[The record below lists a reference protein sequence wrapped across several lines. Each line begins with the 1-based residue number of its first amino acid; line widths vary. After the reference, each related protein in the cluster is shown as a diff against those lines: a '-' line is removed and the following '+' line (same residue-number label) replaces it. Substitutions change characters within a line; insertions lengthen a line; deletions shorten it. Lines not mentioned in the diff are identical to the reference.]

1 MGIVSGGFED
11 DAAISARAFG
21 LSDFRFA
28 QVPDVL
34 TGLPD
39 DQIRREVEEALP
51 QIVDILTTAPKQS
64 NGAVAAVDPSRPAEV
79 EEFTGTDRLEAWEGM
94 NASFLDRGFGDG
106 FPLVAP
112 TPDKVEGMVAG
123 TTLEPS
129 HILGAM
135 PPGNGVATV
144 EKLAINCVMA
154 GCEPGQLPILIAA
167 VESIIAHA
175 GVGYDMS
182 TTCRAPL
189 LLVNGPIVKE
199 LGINS
204 GRCTLGPGSQ
214 SKANIAIGRALRLI
228 KMNVG
233 FNRPGLMDMDTIGSP
248 TKFSL
253 CAAENEDKNPW
264 EPFHVEKGFDSEAS
278 TVTVFDILNQKEA
291 GDMAN
296 TSPEGVMDTISFLTS
311 VPPIHYS
318 YFGVEESDGY
328 LILLSPEHANIISR
342 AGWSKESVK
351 RYIWRRASIPASRHS
366 NQVKMRHEGQI
377 ADRWKELV
385 SQPESEQE
393 KTTLPV
399 LETPDKY
406 EIVVV
411 GGEVGKTLTF
421 SNRHFPPQEIR
432 HRAAVG

>member
-1 MGIVSGGFED
+1 MVTFEKGGKPTVGIVSGGFEED
-11 DAAISARAFG
+11 VAISARAFG

-51 QIVDILTTAPKQS
+51 QIINVLTTAPKQS
-64 NGAVAAVDPSRPAEV
+64 NGAVATIDPARPAEV
-79 EEFTGTDRLEAWEGM
+79 EEFTGIDRLVAWEEM
-94 NASFLDRGFGDG
+94 NASFLERGFGDG

-112 TPDKVEGMVAG
+112 TLGKVERMLAG

-154 GCEPGQLPILIAA
+154 GCEPGHLPILIAT

-189 LLVNGPIVKE
+189 LLVNGPVVKE
-199 LGINS
+199 LRINS

-253 CAAENEDKNPW
+253 CAAENEAKNPW
-264 EPFHVEKGFDSEAS
+264 EPFHVEKGFDAEAS

-296 TSPEGVMDTISFLTS
+296 TTPEGVMDTISFLTS

-342 AGWSKESVK
+342 EGWSKES
-351 RYIWRRASIPASRHS
+351 A
-366 NQVKMRHEGQI
+366 
-377 ADRWKELV
+377 
-385 SQPESEQE
+385 
-393 KTTLPV
+393 
-399 LETPDKY
+399 
-406 EIVVV
+406 
-411 GGEVGKTLTF
+411 
-421 SNRHFPPQEIR
+421 
-432 HRAAVG
+432 